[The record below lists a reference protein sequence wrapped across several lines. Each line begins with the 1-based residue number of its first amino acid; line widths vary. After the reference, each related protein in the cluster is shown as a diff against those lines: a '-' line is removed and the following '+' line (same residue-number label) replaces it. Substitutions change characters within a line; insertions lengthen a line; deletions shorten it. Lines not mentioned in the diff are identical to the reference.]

1 MPKKR
6 DPTLMENLQR
16 EDVRESQL
24 RSSTHNNV
32 SAKSGL
38 KRGLKRL
45 KKPAGM
51 GKRGLP
57 Y

>member
-6 DPTLMENLQR
+6 DPTLMETLQR

-24 RSSTHNNV
+24 RSSTHKNV
-32 SAKSGL
+32 SPKSGL
-38 KRGLKRL
+38 KRGLKRTKHPQGL
-45 KKPAGM
+45 